1 MLFDLYYGIGASQSH
16 DEDRLTK
23 MGTPSATDTYAYN
36 GLGLRVG
43 KTDTK

>member
-1 MLFDLYYGIGASQSH
+1 
-16 DEDRLTK
+16 